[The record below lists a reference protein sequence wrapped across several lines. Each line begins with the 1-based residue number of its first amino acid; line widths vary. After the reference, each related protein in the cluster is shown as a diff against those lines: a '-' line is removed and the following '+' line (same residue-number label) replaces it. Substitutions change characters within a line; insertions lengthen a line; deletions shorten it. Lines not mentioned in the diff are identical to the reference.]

1 MEEDHLGSEGRC
13 RHVSVYGADVKL
25 SQILDQ
31 VDSGDI
37 ALPEFQ
43 RGYVWNRDQ
52 VRGLFTSLYRGY
64 PIGGFLTWNT
74 RAESAVGRGGPIV
87 VDGTVKLLL
96 DGQQRV
102 TSLYGV
108 IRGKAPRFFEGDRKT
123 FTGLYFNLD
132 DETFEFYAPVKMK
145 DNPAW
150 IDVTDLMQPG
160 AIGQYISRVNGAAG
174 GDMGLFTTYVTRLN
188 AVAQIPSIDVHVD
201 EVTGED
207 KTVDVVVDIF
217 NRVNSGGTKLS
228 KGDLALAKVCASWPE
243 ARAEMND
250 ALQTWDRAGFHFK
263 LELLLRTVN
272 ALVTG
277 EALFSAL
284 ADIETARIHE
294 GLTKSRKYIGYLLD
308 LVSGRLGLD
317 HDRVLLSHYAFP
329 LMSRYVDMQGGH
341 VTKAAESDKLLYW
354 YIHAGMW
361 GRYAGSTETV
371 LNQDLKAIESGGLDA
386 LIANIAQMRG
396 DLRVRQGDF
405 AGYSLGA
412 RFYKILYMLTRT
424 LGARDFGT
432 GIPLSAQMLGHLTS
446 LQVHHI
452 FPKARLY
459 EAGYQRADVNAVANF
474 CFLTQDTNLV
484 IGAQRP
490 EEYFERVEQDQPG
503 ALASQWIPMD
513 RDLWKID
520 RYLDFLEARRELLAS
535 ATNGFLDTLR
545 EGKGQQP
552 ILHTV
557 ETRGPVTVVALE
569 EDVRDAEVTD
579 LIAWLQDRGYGTP
592 ERDVEVLHP
601 DNRAVLAVAEA
612 YWPDGLQEGIGN
624 PVVLE
629 LDPESADEDALEA
642 LGMHVFTTIDGLRE
656 YVMRQSEMVAVGS

>member
-1 MEEDHLGSEGRC
+1 M
-13 RHVSVYGADVKL
+13 KL

-74 RAESAVGRGGPIV
+74 KAEGAVGRGGPIA

-108 IRGKAPRFFEGDRKT
+108 IRGRAPKFFEGDSKT

-150 IDVTDLMQPG
+150 IDVTDLMKSG
-160 AIGQYISRVNGAAG
+160 
-174 GDMGLFTTYVTRLN
+174 MGPYLARMTESYATDGERLGVYLSRLN
-188 AVAQIPSIDVHVD
+188 AVHQIPNIDVHID
-201 EVTGED
+201 EVTGPD

-243 ARAEMND
+243 ARSEMND
-250 ALQTWDRAGFHFK
+250 ALRTWDQAGFQFK

-284 ADIETARIHE
+284 ADVETARIRE

-341 VTKAAESDKLLYW
+341 ITKAAESDKLLYW

-386 LIANIAQMRG
+386 LIANVAQMRG

-484 IGAQRP
+484 IGAEKP
-490 EEYFERVEQDQPG
+490 EEYFERVERDQPG

-520 RYLDFLEARRELLAS
+520 RYLDFLEARRGLLAS
-535 ATNGFLDTLR
+535 ATNGFLDSLR
-545 EGKGQQP
+545 EGKAQQQVLMP
-552 ILHTV
+552 A
-557 ETRGPVTVVALE
+557 GPREVVTVAVPD
-569 EDVRDAEVTD
+569 EDARDAQVTE
-579 LIAWLQDRGYGTP
+579 LIDWLVEQGYGVP
-592 ERDVEVLHP
+592 ERDVEVVHP
-601 DNRAVLAVAEA
+601 DTRAVLAVAEA
-612 YWPDGLQEGIGN
+612 YWPNGLQEGIGN

-656 YVMRQSEMVAVGS
+656 YVLRQSELVATGG

>member
-1 MEEDHLGSEGRC
+1 MVPR
-13 RHVSVYGADVKL
+13 VKL

-31 VDSGDI
+31 IDSGDI

-108 IRGKAPRFFEGDRKT
+108 IRGRAPKFFEGDPKT

-132 DETFEFYAPVKMK
+132 DEIFEFYAPVKMK

-150 IDVTDLMQPG
+150 IDVTDLMLSGMGRYLTQITQTPG
-160 AIGQYISRVNGAAG
+160 SDNDRLN
-174 GDMGLFTTYVTRLN
+174 TYLARLN
-188 AVAQIPSIDVHVD
+188 AVAQIPNLEVHID
-201 EVTGED
+201 EVTGAD

-243 ARAEMND
+243 ARSEMND
-250 ALQTWDRAGFHFK
+250 ALQIWAKAGFHFK

-284 ADIETARIHE
+284 ADVETVRIQD
-294 GLTKSRKYIGYLLD
+294 GLKKSRKYIGYLLD

-329 LMSRYVDMQGGH
+329 LMARYVGIQGGH
-341 VTKAAESDKLLYW
+341 ITKAGESDKLLYW

-371 LNQDLKAIESGGLDA
+371 LNQDLKAIESGGLEA
-386 LIANIAQMRG
+386 LIANMAQMRG
-396 DLRVRQGDF
+396 DLQVREGDF
-405 AGYSLGA
+405 AGHSLGA

-432 GIPLSAQMLGHLTS
+432 GIPLSAHHLGHLTT

-459 EAGYQRADVNAVANF
+459 EAGYRQSDVNAVANF

-490 EEYFERVEQDQPG
+490 EEYFEQVERDQPG

-513 RDLWKID
+513 RDLWTID
-520 RYLDFLEARRELLAS
+520 RYLDFLEARRVLLAS
-535 ATNGFLDTLR
+535 AANGFLDGLR
-545 EGKGQQP
+545 EGKAQTEFLTATG
-552 ILHTV
+552 TG
-557 ETRGPVTVVALE
+557 GPVELVAPDDGARE
-569 EDVRDAEVTD
+569 TEVTQ
-579 LIAWLQDRGYGTP
+579 LVGWLTDRGYGTP
-592 ERDVEVLHP
+592 ERDVEVVHP
-601 DNRAVLAVAEA
+601 DTRAVLALAEA
-612 YWPDGLQEGIGN
+612 YWPIGLQEGIGD

-629 LDPESADEDALEA
+629 LDPDSADEDALEA
-642 LGMHVFTTIDGLRE
+642 LGMHVFTTIEGLRE
-656 YVMRQSEMVAVGS
+656 YVLRQSDLVPAVS